1 MAKITVIPPKEA
13 EPKRLRV
20 AAYCRV
26 STDSADQLHSY
37 AAQIRNY
44 TELIKQ
50 HDDWELIDVYADS
63 GTTGTRMDQRD
74 EFNRMMADCRKG
86 KIDRILVKS
95 ISRFARNTHDCLVA
109 LRELI
114 RLGVTVK
121 FEEDNIDTGML
132 TAEMLVSISGALAQQ
147 ESVSISQ
154 NLRMSYKRRMER
166 GEFITQN
173 APFGYR
179 LINKKDLEIDP
190 DQAQVVKWIFA
201 SYLSGHGLIWIAEQL
216 TQHGIKTAQGSE
228 TWSFNSVKYILTNE
242 KYIGDSL
249 CQKKFKTGFP
259 YVLKEN
265 HGERDQYYIESTHP
279 PIIDRETFERV
290 RLLLE
295 QKNPQKNIAHC
306 KSLLTRK
313 IICGVCGRS
322 YIRVGYKRQWSC
334 RAHSIRASLC
344 PAGRILE
351 SEVYAAFV
359 RMYNKLKLHMGTI
372 LRPAINQLDEL
383 TAAANR
389 GNPAIMEI
397 NKAIAQLAEQNYKVN
412 KLQANGMIDADVC
425 SAKVRAINAK
435 LTELRA
441 ERQRLMRNDV
451 ISERINTIKQ
461 TVDIIENG
469 PERLNEFDNIMFTE
483 MVEQI
488 VVEAQT
494 LIRFRLYGGLE
505 LRENIRGLEQW

>member
-1 MAKITVIPPKEA
+1 MAKIKVIPPKEA
-13 EPKRLRV
+13 EAKRLRV

-63 GTTGTRMDQRD
+63 GTTGTRIDQRD
-74 EFNRMMADCRKG
+74 EFNRMMSDCQKG

-109 LRELI
+109 LRELM

-132 TAEMLVSISGALAQQ
+132 TNEMLVSISGALAQQ

-190 DQAQVVKWIFA
+190 DQAKVVKWIFE
-201 SYLSGHGLIWIAEQL
+201 SYLSGKSLRWIAEQL
-216 TQHGIKTAQGSE
+216 TRQGIKTAHGSE
-228 TWSFNSVKYILTNE
+228 TWNFRSVEYIIKNE

-249 CQKKFKTGFP
+249 CQKTFRTGFP
-259 YVLKEN
+259 YVVKEN
-265 HGERDQYYIESTHP
+265 HGERDRYYIESTHP
-279 PIIDRETFERV
+279 PIIDRGTFERA
-290 RLLLE
+290 RQLMD
-295 QKNPQKNIAHC
+295 QKSLPPKNIHS
-306 KSLLTRK
+306 KSLMTRK
-313 IICGVCGRS
+313 IICGVCGGL
-322 YIRVGYKRQWSC
+322 YIKVGQKRQWC
-334 RAHSIRASLC
+334 CKAHSICASLC
-344 PAGRILE
+344 TAGRISE
-351 SEVYAAFV
+351 TEVYAAFV

-372 LRPAINQLDEL
+372 LQPAINQLDEL
-383 TAAANR
+383 TTAANR
-389 GNPAIMEI
+389 DNPAMLEI
-397 NKAIAQLAEQNYKVN
+397 NRAIAQLAEQNYKVS
-412 KLQANGMIDADVC
+412 KLQAKGMIDADVC
-425 SAKVRAINAK
+425 NAKVRAINTK
-435 LTELRA
+435 LTELRY
-441 ERQRLMRNDV
+441 ERQRLMRNDS
-451 ISERINTIKQ
+451 INERINIIKQ
-461 TVDIIENG
+461 TVDAVENG
-469 PERLNEFDNIMFTE
+469 PERLDKFDSILFTE

-488 VVEAQT
+488 IVESQT

-505 LRENIRGLEQW
+505 LKENIRRLEQW